1 MSTTITATQGAD
13 MNELGP
19 IGAVIATIA
28 SLTGLWRWIAAKLK
42 TEQDK
47 LTALEAEQQAQLNQ
61 LRQDVRSLQESN
73 ATMSAKLATAEAHL
87 EGARFELSN
96 AREEIALLRESNRLL
111 ERVLS
116 RRERQV
122 VELGGHISDT
132 ED

>member
-1 MSTTITATQGAD
+1 MEQFGPVGALIAFIAG
-13 MNELGP
+13 LG
-19 IGAVIATIA
+19 
-28 SLTGLWRWIAAKLK
+28 GLWRWIAARLK
-42 TEQDK
+42 AEQDK
-47 LTALEAEQQAQLNQ
+47 LTALEAEQAQQLSQ
-61 LRQDVRSLQESN
+61 LRQDVRALQESN

-87 EGARFELSN
+87 ESARFELSN

-122 VELGGHISDT
+122 VELGGHISDA

>member
-1 MSTTITATQGAD
+1 MSAETLAQQGD
-13 MNELGP
+13 NMNELGP
-19 IGAVIATIA
+19 AGAAIALIIG
-28 SLTGLWRWIAAKLK
+28 LGGFWRWLAGRLK
-42 TEQDK
+42 SEQDK
-47 LTALEAEQQAQLNQ
+47 LTALEAEQQAQLTQ
-61 LRQDVRSLQESN
+61 LRLDVRALQESN

-87 EGARFELSN
+87 ETARAELTN

-122 VELGGHISDT
+122 VELGGQISDT